1 MHVIMSSKLFGG
13 LFKKIFRLEAFKYLK
28 KFPNSLEIIFLCIY
42 LKINLILKWAK
53 IREKG
58 SQILF
63 INQKSLVGPK
73 EPKRCQKYHTFRSL
87 FKLLQIIVTN
97 IFGTIF
103 GLKMVY
109 YGSSTSNLSIS
120 VIELLVLFAK
130 FGQNAFLKKKILHIF
145 TDVTLFAKIK
155 KQTFLLQI
163 FFCKKFAGALWL
175 ILDTSNVKFVKKE

>member
-1 MHVIMSSKLFGG
+1 MRKNLPNLEKWRIFKIIYWILLLWIFIQWKDFKKRVGISKILSIILCTQFFVDPGNSKLFLQFKINENMHVIMSSKLFGG

-73 EPKRCQKYHTFRSL
+73 EQKRCQEESL
-87 FKLLQIIVTN
+87 
-97 IFGTIF
+97 IF
-103 GLKMVY
+103 L
-109 YGSSTSNLSIS
+109 
-120 VIELLVLFAK
+120 
-130 FGQNAFLKKKILHIF
+130 
-145 TDVTLFAKIK
+145 
-155 KQTFLLQI
+155 
-163 FFCKKFAGALWL
+163 ALY
-175 ILDTSNVKFVKKE
+175 LD